1 MQSNNIEVQLFQN
14 MLEIID
20 KINIERLV
28 SPPISFPGPE
38 RILFYLNEKEKD
50 YDYLLKMGKKIE
62 RNIRGLK
69 VVKVVNKT
77 VLIDKIRDNPYSIVL
92 FSADSKEMKG
102 QL

>member
-77 VLIDKIRDNPYSIVL
+77 VLIDKIRDHPYSIVL